1 MRRMSHHLVEPP
13 PPLPD
18 PTRDVLVTTVSLP
31 LSRSWIRGDRGNS
44 SLVPL
49 ILFSGLLENTLSFWG
64 HIFYIWWHNN
74 NVEEEVPIFWK
85 WKLWMTWQQRW
96 GGGATIWFHPHLP
109 SQIQLEMCLWRQSA
123 CHLVG
128 AGSGGI
134 GVILHWFP
142 WFYSLVSWRILC
154 LFLVIFFYIWWH
166 NNIEED
172 EVPIF

>member
-44 SLVPL
+44 SWFLDS
-49 ILFSGLLENTLSFWG
+49 ILWSIGEYFVFLGSYFLHLMTQQQCGGSGLF
-64 HIFYIWWHNN
+64 
-74 NVEEEVPIFWK
+74 IFWK
-85 WKLWMTWQQRW
+85 WKLWMTWQQQW

-109 SQIQLEMCLWRQSA
+109 YQIQLEMCLWRQSA

>member
-1 MRRMSHHLVEPP
+1 METFDYMTTMMRRMSYHFFRKQKL
-13 PPLPD
+13 
-18 PTRDVLVTTVSLP
+18 
-31 LSRSWIRGDRGNS
+31 
-44 SLVPL
+44 L
-49 ILFSGLLENTLSFWG
+49 I
-64 HIFYIWWHNN
+64 
-74 NVEEEVPIFWK
+74 
-85 WKLWMTWQQRW
+85 TWQQWW
-96 GGGATIWFHPHLP
+96 GGWATIWFNPHLP
-109 SQIQLEMCLWRQSA
+109 YQIQLEMCLWRQSA

-172 EVPIF
+172 EVPLFWETETCFRFHFWLYWKRKLISVSVFGFIGNGNWFPFPFFF